1 MKTVNGQKQPI
12 SWPQPSM
19 EWPAGVGMRRDEN
32 VEVRNALK
40 EGLMMMLMGKKN
52 QLTMAIENLA
62 SKVDPSPAT
71 HAILRRW
78 KAGDEGGR
86 VHQALLVTIQC
97 VKAIYS
103 GTTTASGTF
112 WRPGGI

>member
-1 MKTVNGQKQPI
+1 
-12 SWPQPSM
+12 
-19 EWPAGVGMRRDEN
+19 MRGDEN
-32 VEVRNALK
+32 VEVRNALR
-40 EGLMMMLMGKKN
+40 EGLMMMLMGKKS

-71 HAILRRW
+71 HAILIRL

-86 VHQALLVTIQC
+86 VHQALLMAMQC

-103 GTTTASGTF
+103 RTTTVSGTF